1 MLIIMRIMV
10 KLYATLR
17 RFAPD
22 GTEIGGTFE
31 VQHQGT
37 TLGALVQQLGLT
49 TEQAKIVMVN
59 GHRIVDMKSKLAEND
74 LVVIFPAVGGG

>member
-1 MLIIMRIMV
+1 MLIMRIMV

-22 GTEIGGTFE
+22 GTEIGEAFE
-31 VQHQGT
+31 VQHEST
-37 TLGALVQQLGLT
+37 TISELIQQLGFT
-49 TEQAKIVMVN
+49 MEQAKIVMVN
-59 GHRIVDMKSKLAEND
+59 GQRVVDMNSKLAEND

>member
-1 MLIIMRIMV
+1 MLIMRIMI

-22 GTEIGGTFE
+22 ETEIGDAFE
-31 VQHQGT
+31 VHYE
-37 TLGALVQQLGLT
+37 GATIDELVQHLGFT
-49 TEQAKIVMVN
+49 MEQAKIVMVN
-59 GHRIVDMKSKLAEND
+59 GQRVVDMNSKLAEND